1 MRISDWSSDVCSS
14 DLIRRTARRPATMF
28 SHDAKA
34 SRMRDR
40 AADSLCVQ
48 PEFSAPAP
56 RRKELPLHTALPRRL
71 ESATMQRHS
80 PDPDSGQKP
89 DSYDEAHYRA
99 LFRDAPYYST
109 GRNWRDYAPAYR
121 YGHVARDEHP
131 RSEEHTSELQ
141 SLMRT
146 SYAVFCLK
154 KKKQKK
160 HNKTNTY

>member
-1 MRISDWSSDVCSS
+1 MV
-14 DLIRRTARRPATMF
+14 

-56 RRKELPLHTALPRRL
+56 RRKELPLHTALPRRF

-109 GRNWRDYAPAYR
+109 GRNWR
-121 YGHVARDEHP
+121 
-131 RSEEHTSELQ
+131 SEEHTSELQ
-141 SLMRT
+141 SLMRN
-146 SYAVFCLK
+146 SYAVF
-154 KKKQKK
+154 
-160 HNKTNTY
+160 

>member
-1 MRISDWSSDVCSS
+1 MPMAAKADGHGPARGKRLPWF
-14 DLIRRTARRPATMF
+14 IRRTARRPATMF

-56 RRKELPLHTALPRRL
+56 RRKELPLHTALPRRF

-80 PDPDSGQKP
+80 PDPDS
-89 DSYDEAHYRA
+89 
-99 LFRDAPYYST
+99 
-109 GRNWRDYAPAYR
+109 
-121 YGHVARDEHP
+121 

-146 SYAVFCLK
+146 SYAVFCLT
-154 KKKQKK
+154 QK
-160 HNKTNTY
+160 

>member
-1 MRISDWSSDVCSS
+1 
-14 DLIRRTARRPATMF
+14 MF

-56 RRKELPLHTALPRRL
+56 RGKELPLHTALPRRF

-89 DSYDEAHYRA
+89 DSYDEAHHRA
-99 LFRDAPYYST
+99 FVRDARPAERRVGAGWVST
-109 GRNWRDYAPAYR
+109 GGSR
-121 YGHVARDEHP
+121 G
-131 RSEEHTSELQ
+131 S
-141 SLMRT
+141 
-146 SYAVFCLK
+146 AVNEK
-154 KKKQKK
+154 
-160 HNKTNTY
+160 

>member
-1 MRISDWSSDVCSS
+1 
-14 DLIRRTARRPATMF
+14 MF

-56 RRKELPLHTALPRRL
+56 RRKELPLHTALPRRF

-89 DSYDEAHYRA
+89 DSYDE
-99 LFRDAPYYST
+99 
-109 GRNWRDYAPAYR
+109 
-121 YGHVARDEHP
+121 

-141 SLMRT
+141 SLMRI

-154 KKKQKK
+154 KKTITIQI
-160 HNKTNTY
+160 N

>member
-1 MRISDWSSDVCSS
+1 
-14 DLIRRTARRPATMF
+14 MF

-56 RRKELPLHTALPRRL
+56 RRKELPLHTALPRRF

-109 GRNWRDYAPAYR
+109 GRNWCDYAPAYR

-131 RSEEHTSELQ
+131 HERFEQVEPELAREWRRRKADSRLQ
-141 SLMRT
+141 WTEARG
-146 SYAVFCLK
+146 AVRDGWR
-154 KKKQKK
+154 
-160 HNKTNTY
+160 HHDEVERGGH

>member
-1 MRISDWSSDVCSS
+1 MVMGRRAGSHLPWF
-14 DLIRRTARRPATMF
+14 IRRTARRPATMF

-56 RRKELPLHTALPRRL
+56 RRKELPLHTALPRRF

-109 GRNWRDYAPAYR
+109 GRNWSDYAPAYR
-121 YGHVARDEHP
+121 YGHVEIGRASCREK
-131 RSEEHTSELQ
+131 
-141 SLMRT
+141 
-146 SYAVFCLK
+146 VF
-154 KKKQKK
+154 Q
-160 HNKTNTY
+160 

>member
-1 MRISDWSSDVCSS
+1 
-14 DLIRRTARRPATMF
+14 
-28 SHDAKA
+28 
-34 SRMRDR
+34 MRDR

-48 PEFSAPAP
+48 PELSAPAP
-56 RRKELPLHTALPRRL
+56 KRKELPLHTALPRRF

-109 GRNWRDYAPAYR
+109 GRNWCDYAPA
-121 YGHVARDEHP
+121 

-141 SLMRT
+141 SLMRI

-154 KKKQKK
+154 KKKIRSTHSILLSVLPFSFHPIHIDSNQLSI
-160 HNKTNTY
+160 